1 MGLHAR
7 PASLFVQ
14 EANKFSSD
22 ITVILG
28 DAQGD
33 AKSILDLLLLGASQG
48 ATITVR
54 AEGPDA
60 EVHCRHCKAC
70 MRATLKRRSKTKAVG
85 DHRDQAMQNRRA
97 PSAAD
102 CASWCGIPCFS

>member
-1 MGLHAR
+1 MPAIQLTINNAVGLHAR

-14 EANKFSSD
+14 EANKFTSD
-22 ITVILG
+22 ITVFLG
-28 DAQGD
+28 EAQAD

-60 EVHCRHCKAC
+60 ESA
-70 MRATLKRRSKTKAVG
+70 L
-85 DHRDQAMQNRRA
+85 QALESLHARNF
-97 PSAAD
+97 
-102 CASWCGIPCFS
+102 GEKE

>member
-1 MGLHAR
+1 MPAIQLTIRNAVGLHAR

-60 EVHCRHCKAC
+60 ESA
-70 MRATLKRRSKTKAVG
+70 L
-85 DHRDQAMQNRRA
+85 QALQSLHARN
-97 PSAAD
+97 
-102 CASWCGIPCFS
+102 FEEKE